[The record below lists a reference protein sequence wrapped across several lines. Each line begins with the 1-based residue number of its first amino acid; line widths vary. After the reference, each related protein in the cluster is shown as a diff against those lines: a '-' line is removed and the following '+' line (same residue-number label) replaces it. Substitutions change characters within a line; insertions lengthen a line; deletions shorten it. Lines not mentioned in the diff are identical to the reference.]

1 MKRPQ
6 YFGTLTNDIV
16 WKRLAPGVLTELKKV
31 LPKDE
36 KGHRRGTFVQALTRN
51 VGYPKLRELLGAVVA
66 YMSVSNDYKDFVEKL
81 DRFRPRFSPALQN
94 PGRRQNARPDR
105 LNMPC
110 NPPAIPTANEQYP
123 TQCDVV
129 RRENESSPLPC
140 NCHEKAP
147 ALRPGLCI
155 PRRRS
160 DGNRRAPIR
169 APPYHRLNP
178 ASAAAVPLNQAIRF
192 SGCRTASASF
202 IHSAAISLL
211 MARSS
216 RFFTEVTNAK
226 QCAAYRVYS
235 LCLLLFGMAM
245 ATPLPS

>member
-1 MKRPQ
+1 MSAKEATLKFKRDHPVEKSIERDRYQTFPDEYYAQLFRLRGLEFPRDSVKRPQ

-16 WKRLAPGVLTELKKV
+16 WKRLAPGVLTELKEV

-51 VGYPKLRELLGAVVA
+51 IGYPKLRELLGAVVA
-66 YMSVSNDYKDFVEKL
+66 YMSVSNNYKDFVEKL

-160 DGNRRAPIR
+160 DENRRAPIR
-169 APPYHRLNP
+169 APLTI
-178 ASAAAVPLNQAIRF
+178 A
-192 SGCRTASASF
+192 
-202 IHSAAISLL
+202 
-211 MARSS
+211 
-216 RFFTEVTNAK
+216 
-226 QCAAYRVYS
+226 
-235 LCLLLFGMAM
+235 
-245 ATPLPS
+245 